1 MSKAKGIPEQWRLD
15 ALGRQTKKN
24 SQITPAIPSPAPA
37 SHYFDIKGAAQ
48 YLSTTIFAMR
58 EAVRCRKVSA
68 KKIGKRYIFE
78 RAELDRFFTSL
89 EPVQF

>member
-1 MSKAKGIPEQWRLD
+1 
-15 ALGRQTKKN
+15 LGRQTKKN
-24 SQITPAIPSPAPA
+24 SHVITPAIPSPAPA
-37 SHYFDIKGAAQ
+37 SQYFDIKGAAQ

-58 EAVRCRKVSA
+58 EAVRCRKVAA

-89 EPVQF
+89 DAVSL